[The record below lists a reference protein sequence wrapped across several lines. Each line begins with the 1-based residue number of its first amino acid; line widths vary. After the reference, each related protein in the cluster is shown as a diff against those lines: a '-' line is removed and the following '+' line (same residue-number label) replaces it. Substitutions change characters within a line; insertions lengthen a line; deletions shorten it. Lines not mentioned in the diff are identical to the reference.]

1 MITEKTT
8 IKTESIYS
16 DDNKKRYSLSIEWD
30 KQKPKALVIMVAAG
44 TTNGVAFDHSTNY
57 VLENLV
63 TLDYGAVKI
72 TNLFSTIG
80 HGRAVIDKDEDEENI
95 KHIIHAAA
103 NADVIIYAVGTGH
116 VTNKSFRK
124 RQKELLTQLLSYE
137 DKLMCISDV
146 GGKKF
151 YHPLCPT
158 VRKWNLVPFKVS
170 ELITDDVKNDVKDD
184 VKGDTTGDVE
194 NDI

>member
-8 IKTESIYS
+8 IKTESVYS
-16 DDNKKRYSLSIEWD
+16 DDKQKRYSLSIEWD
-30 KQKPKALVIMVAAG
+30 KQKKKALVIMVAAG

-63 TLDYGAVKI
+63 PSDYGAVKI

-95 KHIIHAAA
+95 KHIIQAAD

-124 RQKELLTQLLSYE
+124 RQKELLTQLSSYE

-158 VRKWNLVPFKVS
+158 VRKWDLVPFAVS
-170 ELITDDVKNDVKDD
+170 ELIPDDDVKSEA
-184 VKGDTTGDVE
+184 TGDVE